1 MEDTNSPTL
10 PATPMLSYIARRI
23 LYMALLLL
31 ALSFFSFV
39 LIELPPGTF
48 LDNLIQQ
55 LRNQG
60 VQVDLEEIRTLEE
73 RYGLNRPFLSRYGMW
88 MRNLARG
95 DMGDSLAYNQ
105 PVTQLIGQRLLLTV
119 AITMLTLVLTY
130 AIVRL
135 QYRSASIPRRTS
147 IRLPTTPSPCL
158 DSSAW
163 RRPISSSR

>member
-1 MEDTNSPTL
+1 MLPGDTVRIDQLPMTRPVPLRGTGAVEDTNSPAL

-73 RYGLNRPFLSRYGMW
+73 RYGLNLPFLSRYGMW

-105 PVTQLIGQRLLLTV
+105 PVTQTDRPAAV
-119 AITMLTLVLTY
+119 AH
-130 AIVRL
+130 
-135 QYRSASIPRRTS
+135 RRDHNADAGT
-147 IRLPTTPSPCL
+147 
-158 DSSAW
+158 
-163 RRPISSSR
+163 